1 VDKDKVLDEIFN
13 SDPTGLLVVKPKSS
27 SALNSD
33 DRLTASFQEINEF
46 FERHDREPQPNVENI
61 SEYQLYSR
69 LKNLREDED
78 KMMVCEPQ
86 DKYCLLK
93 TEKKEIKSIDDI
105 FGDDSLDILGD
116 DSEGLFDFKHTPK
129 ETTMPDYI
137 ASRKTCKDFDKFKS
151 LFIQCQSD
159 LANEKRRLY
168 PFKNEQRIAKGHF
181 FVLKG
186 VLLYVAKV
194 GKKFKERGN
203 VNARLRCIFENGT
216 ESDMLLRSLAAELYK
231 NGRRVAEHEDGLLGG
246 SGGISKDDDKTGFIY
261 VLKSLSSDP
270 KIQTMQDLYKI
281 GYSNIPVEE
290 RIKNAEQELTYLMA
304 PVRIVS
310 TFQCYNLNPQKFE
323 QLIHNF
329 FGKTCLNFDIFD
341 KNGNRHTPRE
351 WFIVP
356 LEAIEEAIGFI
367 ISEEIVDYRYDTERQ
382 IIVGR

>member
-1 VDKDKVLDEIFN
+1 MKNENESLTMDKDKALDEIFN
-13 SDPTGLLVVKPKSS
+13 SDPMGLLDVKPKSS
-27 SALNSD
+27 PALNAD
-33 DRLTASFQEINEF
+33 ERLTASFQEINEF
-46 FERHDREPQPNVENI
+46 FEINNREPQPNGKNI
-61 SEYQLYSR
+61 SESLLYYR
-69 LKNLREDED
+69 LKNLRAAED
-78 KMMVCEPQ
+78 KKMVCEPH
-86 DKYCLLK
+86 DKYGLLK
-93 TEKKEIKSIDDI
+93 KDKKELKSIDDI
-105 FGDDSLDILGD
+105 FDDDSLDILCD
-116 DSEGLFDFKHTPK
+116 DSEGLFDFKHIPK

-137 ASRKTCKDFDKFKS
+137 ASRKPCPDFDKFES

-168 PFKNEQRIAKGHF
+168 PFKNEQQITKGHF

-186 VLLYVAKV
+186 ILLYVAKV
-194 GKKFKERGN
+194 GTKFNEKGK
-203 VNARLRCIFENGT
+203 VNARLRCIFDNGT

-231 NGRRVAEHEDGLLGG
+231 NGRRVAEHEDNLLGG
-246 SGGISKDDDKTGFIY
+246 LRGISEDDDETGFIY
-261 VLKSLSSDP
+261 ILKSLSNNS
-270 KIQTMQDLYKI
+270 KIQTISNLYKI

-290 RIKNAEQELTYLMA
+290 RIKNAEQEPTYFMA

-341 KNGNRHTPRE
+341 ENGNRHTPRE

-367 ISEEIVDYRYDTERQ
+367 
-382 IIVGR
+382 